1 MEIEMLVVGSKVIQR
16 KQSFLYIAARGEVI
30 GIKLVNGQPAAQV
43 HWRDGWANWEGLHDV
58 SALKRVRG

>member
-1 MEIEMLVVGSKVIQR
+1 MLVVGSKVVQR

-30 GIKLVNGQPAAQV
+30 DIKLVNGLPAAQV

-58 SALKRVRG
+58 NALREVSQ

>member
-1 MEIEMLVVGSKVIQR
+1 MLVVGSKVIQR

-43 HWRDGWANWEGLHDV
+43 HWRDGWANWEGLPDV